1 VLDLRLSSLRSAQRR
16 SSMLPRVGPEE
27 QVKVIDLI
35 EAVIAADGV
44 VLDAEREFLR
54 RVVERFRISREE
66 RPDRVLTSDPGRAT
80 ATLRALAP
88 DAQARVMAL
97 LVDAAVVDGIVQ
109 PEERAL
115 LLAAAATLG
124 IDAGAL
130 EERIA
135 RRLNGPAALAR

>member
-1 VLDLRLSSLRSAQRR
+1 
-16 SSMLPRVGPEE
+16 MLPRVGPEE

-44 VLDAEREFLR
+44 VLDEEREFLR
-54 RVVERFRISREE
+54 RAVERFRITWEDRS
-66 RPDRVLTSDPGRAT
+66 DRVMTSDPGRAT
-80 ATLRALAP
+80 ATLRTLAP

-115 LLAAAATLG
+115 LLASAATLG

-135 RRLNGPAALAR
+135 RRLKSIPPRSG